1 MAILFLQD
9 YSDPTK
15 RRKKS
20 IFVRLLESNQ
30 RKRAPSLT
38 REQPLAPLFES
49 SDGHIPMECVNK
61 MDEGKTSENKT
72 DLNEYNRSRTTQDIL
87 SATNLLASATN
98 RPTTPK
104 KALDPT
110 STQVP
115 KGISDQQLVVT
126 PSHSMVV
133 SKQPM
138 GTPNQSP
145 ATPGTPRSGLHAF
158 TFPGGDAEVSEMKV
172 QTLAYNGGDE
182 VRAPYSKPFRVRRK
196 SLFGHK
202 DVLEK
207 FAVGS
212 EDSEIHGE
220 KILSDNMTSL
230 HDANERY
237 YDSSPKE
244 KSDPDRERS
253 PMQLKNEKLNYS
265 SKEASVLRQDGEK
278 IQMRDNRSAKM
289 GRFRP
294 SLHPFIG
301 MSAEDRNR
309 LATIDAMRR
318 GSYKTN
324 KRADDGEEETE
335 IEVGSL
341 LDDLKRN
348 AKEDVSLRKAF
359 LRLGLKHL
367 KGEED
372 DIKPDERL
380 TMEDQVN
387 IIAQTAMEGMFHY

>member
-1 MAILFLQD
+1 M
-9 YSDPTK
+9 
-15 RRKKS
+15 
-20 IFVRLLESNQ
+20 LESNQ

-49 SDGHIPMECVNK
+49 SDGHIPMERVNK
-61 MDEGKTSENKT
+61 MDEGKTSENKKIPQ
-72 DLNEYNRSRTTQDIL
+72 DSNEDNRSRTTQDIL

-104 KALDPT
+104 KELDPT

-172 QTLAYNGGDE
+172 QTMAYNGEDE
-182 VRAPYSKPFRVRRK
+182 VRAPYSKPFRLRRK

-207 FAVGS
+207 FSVGS
-212 EDSEIHGE
+212 EDSDIPCE
-220 KILSDNMTSL
+220 KILSDNVTLL

-237 YDSSPKE
+237 NDSSPKE
-244 KSDPDRERS
+244 KSDPDWERS

-278 IQMRDNRSAKM
+278 LQMRDNRSAKM

-301 MSAEDRNR
+301 MSTEDRNR
-309 LATIDAMRR
+309 LATIDAMRSGR
-318 GSYKTN
+318 YKTN

-341 LDDLKRN
+341 LDDLKRTN

-359 LRLGLKHL
+359 LRLGLKYL